1 MSRKRI
7 NIQEV
12 SHISFLDLIF
22 DNNGRLFFLLSG
34 LNFLIPLS
42 LMAFIV
48 SIANLNIISTIYDNN
63 SIFAIISVLIQIL

>member
-1 MSRKRI
+1 MSEKRI

-34 LNFLIPLS
+34 LNFLVPLS

-48 SIANLNIISTIYDNN
+48 SIANLDIISTIYDNN
-63 SIFAIISVLIQIL
+63 SFFAIISVLIQIL